1 LSQRGARVNGD
12 PHFTLFAPL
21 RYSARRLEAAKKG
34 HRLKRIRSSACAALA
49 LLGLCAAEPG
59 VAGVIAGSVHL
70 AGPAPPPK
78 KVEVTSD
85 QYVCGTEKAA
95 EDLLLSRQNEIGNAV
110 VWIENAPA
118 NAAWP
123 TPAPKVEIDQKGCVY
138 APHVVVVPVG
148 GTVDFLNGDRLL
160 HNIHA
165 TPKQNASFN
174 RTQPKNRTIPIAFD
188 KPEIVRVLCD
198 LHPWME
204 AWVVVAPHRFYA
216 VTGSDGRFVFDNV
229 APGQYRLRVWHERLG
244 SASTQVTVADGTPAH
259 ATIEMRLP

>member
-1 LSQRGARVNGD
+1 LA
-12 PHFTLFAPL
+12 HL
-21 RYSARRLEAAKKG
+21 
-34 HRLKRIRSSACAALA
+34 RSSACIVLLLLVACLA
-49 LLGLCAAEPG
+49 VPCE
-59 VAGVIAGSVHL
+59 AGAIAGRIVF
-70 AGPAPPPK
+70 AGTAPAPRK
-78 KVEVTSD
+78 IEITSD
-85 QYVCGTEKAA
+85 QYVCGTEKPG
-95 EDLLLSRQNEIGNAV
+95 EDLLLSRQNEIRNAV

-123 TPAPKVEIDQKGCVY
+123 KPAPKVEIDQKGCVY

-165 TPKQNASFN
+165 TPKENASFN

-204 AWVVVAPHRFYA
+204 AWVVVAPHPFYA
-216 VTGSDGRFVFDNV
+216 VTGSDGKFVFENI

-244 SASTQVTVADGTPAH
+244 SAATQVTVSDDKPAL
-259 ATIEMRLP
+259 ATIEMKLP